1 MRFIVDYIH
10 VDSTHRLM
18 KIAFFGRQLQEKD
31 LRVMET
37 LISDL
42 FSYGHELLLHTSLY
56 SKLLPYVP
64 TSYGVGSF
72 QTQRDL
78 QGCCNMLFSI
88 GGDGTLLDSVSVLGN
103 SEIPV
108 LGINTG
114 HLGFLT
120 GLNRSGIEGLMADLT
135 QGKYHVEPRSLL
147 KIESKE
153 NFFGEENYALN
164 ESSIQCGTRKE
175 IISIS
180 IFVNDIFMATC
191 SADGIL
197 VATPT
202 GSTAYCL
209 SCGGPILQPD
219 SACFVIVPINSHTL
233 MFRPIIVPDTARIR
247 LVVEDSTQ
255 QIVVTADAKHVEATP
270 KTEIILSKE
279 DFCVNLVKLQGTD
292 FYSAM
297 REKLMWGTDLRQ
309 QTSNSQKQ

>member
-1 MRFIVDYIH
+1 
-10 VDSTHRLM
+10 M
-18 KIAFFGRQLQEKD
+18 KIAFFGRQLPESD
-31 LRVMET
+31 LHIMKT

-42 FSYGHELLLHTSLY
+42 FSFGHELLLHTSLY
-56 SKLLPYVP
+56 SKLLPCIPKDHNVE
-64 TSYGVGSF
+64 SF
-72 QTQRDL
+72 QKQSDL
-78 QGCCNMLFSI
+78 EGRCDMLFSI

-120 GLNRSGIEGLMADLT
+120 GLNRSGIEGLMADIT
-135 QGKYHVEPRSLL
+135 RGKYHVEQRVLL

-153 NFFGEENYALN
+153 NFFGKENYALN

-233 MFRPIIVPDTARIR
+233 MFRPIIVPDTAHIR

-255 QIVVTADAKHVEATP
+255 QVVVTADAKHVETTP
-270 KTEIILSKE
+270 KTEIVLSKE
-279 DFCVNLVKLQGTD
+279 DFCVNLVRLHGKD
-292 FYSAM
+292 FYSAI

-309 QTSNSQKQ
+309 QSPNNSQS

>member
-1 MRFIVDYIH
+1 MR
-10 VDSTHRLM
+10 
-18 KIAFFGRQLQEKD
+18 IAFFGRQLLDAD
-31 LRVMET
+31 LGIMET

-42 FSYGHELLLHTSLY
+42 FSLGHELLLHESLY
-56 SKLLPYVP
+56 SRLIHYVP
-64 TSYGVGSF
+64 NGFHASCFHS
-72 QTQRDL
+72 QCDL
-78 QGCCNMLFSI
+78 QGNCDMLFSI

-120 GLNRSGIEGLMADLT
+120 GLNRSGIEGLMDDIT
-135 QGKYHVEPRSLL
+135 RGRYYVEPRALL
-147 KIESKE
+147 KIESE
-153 NFFGEENYALN
+153 EHFFGNENYALN

-180 IFVNDIFMATC
+180 IFVNDVFMATC

-233 MFRPIIVPDTARIR
+233 MFRPIIVPDSARIR
-247 LVVEDSTQ
+247 LVVENSLQ
-255 QIVVTADAKHVEATP
+255 RIVVTADAKHVETNP

-279 DFCVNLVKLQGTD
+279 NFCVNLIRLHGQD

-297 REKLMWGTDLRQ
+297 REKLMWGTDLRNK
-309 QTSNSQKQ
+309 TSEP